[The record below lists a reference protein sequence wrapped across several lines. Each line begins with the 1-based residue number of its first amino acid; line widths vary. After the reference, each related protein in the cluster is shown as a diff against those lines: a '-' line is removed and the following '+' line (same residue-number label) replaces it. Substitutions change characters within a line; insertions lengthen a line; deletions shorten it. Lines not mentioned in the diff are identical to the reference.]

1 MSENS
6 TTRRRGLSTKQCTPH
21 VSRNLQKSLPGL
33 REPWQS
39 CSLENV
45 EDFSKQAQEWLRDNS
60 ELRSSTIE
68 NADYAELLE
77 HFRMLAEWKP
87 KAKKAAK
94 AGVLARNTDGL
105 SSGPEMMVVTVVNA
119 GGGTMRIHAHGCKDI
134 KKDKEETGVAWTIV
148 APDRDTIDREVWGD
162 IASDRFPEGSPE
174 WKQECAEDAAIASVY
189 LPCVR
194 FLEGK
199 APKAKRSRKTVS
211 VKTVVPEVVTITVPE
226 RVADPEI
233 LAKLLDIAKT
243 ANTPAA
249 RASWSAIADKYQR
262 GEMTNMRY
270 L

>member
-6 TTRRRGLSTKQCTPH
+6 TTRRGLNRTLCTSH
-21 VSRNLQKSLPGL
+21 VSRNLQKPLPGL

-45 EDFSKQAQEWLRDNS
+45 EDFSRQAQEWLRDKSN
-60 ELRSSTIE
+60 LRGSTIE

-77 HFRMLAEWKP
+77 HFRMLADWKP
-87 KAKKAAK
+87 KAEETAQ

-105 SSGPEMMVVTVVNA
+105 SAGPELITVTVVNA
-119 GGGTMRIHAHGCKDI
+119 GDGTMRIHAHGCKDI
-134 KKDKEETGVAWTIV
+134 KKDREGTGVSWTIV
-148 APDRDTIDREVWGD
+148 APDRDTIDQEVWGD

-174 WKQECAEDAAIASVY
+174 WKQECAEDAATASVY

-194 FLEGK
+194 FPGEG
-199 APKAKRSRKTVS
+199 APMAKRSRKTVS
-211 VKTVVPEVVTITVPE
+211 VKTVVPEAVTVAVPE

-243 ANTPAA
+243 ANTSAA

-262 GEMTNMRY
+262 GEMNNMRY